1 MWISGLV
8 LRFYYYGIL
17 HVWRNTILSG
27 KKLIRREM
35 EKSKNETIDEEI
47 QTKFFRYVFV
57 TRSTWFCGT
66 LKHIEMTVLILPE
79 KIINCIRV
87 RGQRIEYSFYGTTKK
102 NIFGNLKE
110 ARNLHKIILSLLCP
124 ILVLLVNL
132 VIILL
137 AIIALVLTIPI
148 IIAIF
153 FYNLLSTNVGFKLYD
168 IDAEVGSFDR
178 Y

>member
-1 MWISGLV
+1 MGHCV
-8 LRFYYYGIL
+8 
-17 HVWRNTILSG
+17 
-27 KKLIRREM
+27 
-35 EKSKNETIDEEI
+35 
-47 QTKFFRYVFV
+47 
-57 TRSTWFCGT
+57 
-66 LKHIEMTVLILPE
+66 PE
-79 KIINCIRV
+79 KIINCIRG

-148 IIAIF
+148 IIAIV

-178 Y
+178 YLKSDSD